1 MQKLFVFALCALA
14 PLAFAADREIPYKD
28 LHKVFSRV
36 AGIPE
41 GTYFRMTA
49 RMASNDPAVATDAI
63 RLVIRSRNGD
73 IAVPVAAD
81 GSAQF
86 PVRDALLEEN
96 PPVVTNVAEGK
107 LQVRISVRVEAP
119 PEQRFRYGLMAAM
132 QDEADAIL
140 AKQGFLVR
148 MMAPDFEGLR
158 VSFAPGTAA
167 TATVEAAKPE
177 TFAADAEGRIH
188 IPDRKAWRKEN
199 PFVQLSAMPL
209 GIALDAD

>member
-1 MQKLFVFALCALA
+1 MTLLLLA
-14 PLAFAADREIPYKD
+14 PLALADREIPYED

-49 RMASNDPAVATDAI
+49 RMASNDPAVATGAI
-63 RLVIRSRNGD
+63 RLVIRSRHGD
-73 IAVPVAAD
+73 IEVPVAAD
-81 GSAQF
+81 GATQF
-86 PVRDALLEEN
+86 PVREALLEEN
-96 PPVVTNVAEGK
+96 PPVLTNVAEGQ

-119 PEQRFRYGLMAAM
+119 PAQRFPYGLMVAM

-140 AKQGFLVR
+140 GKQGFMVR

-167 TATVEAAKPE
+167 TATVETARPE
-177 TFAADAEGRIH
+177 TFTADAEGQIR

-199 PFVQLSAMPL
+199 PFVQLSAQPL
-209 GIALDAD
+209 AIQLDVD